1 VPGGDPEAQAAATQ
15 EQWDAALARA
25 DAWHTEV
32 QDPNAD
38 WFELGK
44 ESDDPGSRN
53 NGGDLGW
60 YDPTTGQ
67 FVPEFEAAVARL
79 AVGDI
84 SEPVRTEFGYH
95 VIQVTDQRTTALD
108 YAESLI
114 EDLQADPDSF
124 GAVALAN
131 SEDSA
136 TRTDEGYFGWVAHYE
151 TTATREE
158 AIFGMAEIGEIS
170 SRPVVDGNQIW
181 ILQLID
187 QAERRSIDET
197 RLTTIKSTGYTRWYD
212 ELKSGG
218 EIWIDTQLQADSTQ
232 AV

>member
-1 VPGGDPEAQAAATQ
+1 VPGGDPEAQAAATE

-25 DAWHTEV
+25 DAWYTEV

-38 WFELGK
+38 WFDIGK

-108 YAESLI
+108 FAEGLI
-114 EDLQADPDSF
+114 ADLQADPDSF
-124 GAVALAN
+124 GEAALTN

-136 TRTDEGYFGWVAHYE
+136 TRADEGYLGWVARYE
-151 TTATREE
+151 GTVTRED
-158 AIFGMAEIGEIS
+158 AIFGLTEIGEIS
-170 SRPVVDGNQIW
+170 SHPVVDGNQIW
-181 ILQLID
+181 IFQLLG
-187 QAERRSIDET
+187 QSEERSIEED
-197 RLTTIKSTGYTRWYD
+197 RLSTIKSTGYTRWYD
-212 ELKSGG
+212 ELKAGG
-218 EIWIDTQLQADSTQ
+218 EIWIDTQLQVDSTPP
-232 AV
+232 A